1 MKKKKVAKKKEP
13 TKRKV
18 DVVLESLLNLER
30 RMKELIDRVEQLER
44 IVCNTYNYPKPK
56 DDNKYWPNIPQRED
70 NKYWN
75 HSKPIVGYG
84 SCTGEPITMD
94 SWRNNRG

>member
-1 MKKKKVAKKKEP
+1 MKKKKKPV
-13 TKRKV
+13 KRKI

-44 IVCNTYNYPKPK
+44 IVCNAYNYPKPK
-56 DDNKYWPNIPQRED
+56 LKDETKYWPNIPQRED

-75 HSKPIVGYG
+75 HSGPIVGYD
-84 SCTGEPITMD
+84 SCTGEHIMMY
-94 SWRNNRG
+94 SWGNKNHG